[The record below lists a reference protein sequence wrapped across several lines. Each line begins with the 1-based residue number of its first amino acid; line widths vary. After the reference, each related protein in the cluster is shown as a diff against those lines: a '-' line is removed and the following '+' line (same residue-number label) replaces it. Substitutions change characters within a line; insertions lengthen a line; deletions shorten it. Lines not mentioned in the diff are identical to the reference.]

1 MSGGN
6 SSGTIAAGDR
16 AEAALGSIRL
26 PGLLARVGLPHLL
39 LLAVALRLAV
49 LAIATPAHPD
59 EVFQYLETAH
69 RIVFGQG
76 VVTWEWRAGMRGW
89 LLPVLVSGPMWL
101 GAALDPHGGLY
112 LLLPKL
118 VATVASLVVVAVPS
132 QPGEPLS
139 QLPAPGTRVV
149 APIWYDFIYLPP
161 HMGNQTARDLLIL
174 PPPCPARHTAP

>member
-39 LLAVALRLAV
+39 LLALALRLAV

-76 VVTWEWRAGMRGW
+76 VVTWEWRGRRPGRAPPGVGRRPAWAGGPRG
-89 LLPVLVSGPMWL
+89 
-101 GAALDPHGGLY
+101 
-112 LLLPKL
+112 
-118 VATVASLVVVAVPS
+118 
-132 QPGEPLS
+132 
-139 QLPAPGTRVV
+139 
-149 APIWYDFIYLPP
+149 PP
-161 HMGNQTARDLLIL
+161 R
-174 PPPCPARHTAP
+174 